1 LRVGCELDQKEGL
14 LGRILVTGA
23 AGFIG
28 CHLVD
33 RLLELGHEVM
43 GLDCFTGYYSRDLK
57 QRNLDRALSHGRFRF
72 FEGDLLRSNLDKI
85 IGGVDKVAH
94 LAGEPGVRSSW
105 GERFSVYVD
114 RNVQATQRLLE
125 AASRVG
131 LEQFVLASSSSVY
144 GPDNGGP
151 VAEDDLRRPASPYG
165 LSKLVAEELV
175 GLYEKEHAVPA
186 TILRYFTVYG
196 PRQRPEM
203 ALSRF
208 ISLAACGEPVEVFGD
223 GTQRREMTYV
233 SDVVDATVA
242 ALEAEPERAIRVY
255 NVGGGTRTT
264 VLELVEFV
272 GEVMGERVEIR
283 YAPSVPGDVR
293 STWADLERAARE
305 LDYRPRVSLE
315 EGVEAQVHW
324 ALPDGVRR
332 RVSSV
337 V

>member
-1 LRVGCELDQKEGL
+1 MRVGCELDQKEGL
-14 LGRILVTGA
+14 LNRILVTGA

-28 CHLVD
+28 SHLVD
-33 RLLELGHEVM
+33 RLLELGHEVT
-43 GLDCFTGYYSRDLK
+43 GLDCFTDYYSRDLK

-72 FEGDLLRSNLDKI
+72 LEGDLLRSNLDKI

-105 GERFSVYVD
+105 GERFSVYVE
-114 RNVQATQRLLE
+114 RNVQGTQRLLE
-125 AASRVG
+125 ATSRVG

-165 LSKLVAEELV
+165 LSKLAAEELV
-175 GLYEKEHAVPA
+175 GIYAREHEMPA

-203 ALSRF
+203 VLSRF
-208 ISLAACGEPVEVFGD
+208 ISLAARGELVEVFGD
-223 GTQRREMTYV
+223 GTQSREMTYV

-242 ALEAEPERAIRVY
+242 ALAAEPEGATRVY

-264 VLELVEFV
+264 VGELVELV
-272 GEVMGERVEIR
+272 GEAMGERVEIR
-283 YAPSVPGDVR
+283 YAPHVPGDVH
-293 STWADLERAARE
+293 STWADLERAVRE
-305 LDYRPRVSLE
+305 LGYRPRVSLE
-315 EGVEAQVHW
+315 EGVEAQVRW
-324 ALPDGVRR
+324 ALAEGAVRR
-332 RVSSV
+332 APSV